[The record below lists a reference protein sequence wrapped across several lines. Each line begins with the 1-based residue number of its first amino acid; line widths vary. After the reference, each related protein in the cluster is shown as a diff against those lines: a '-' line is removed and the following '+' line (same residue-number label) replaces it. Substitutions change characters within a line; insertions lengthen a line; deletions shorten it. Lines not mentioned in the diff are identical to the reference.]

1 MTRDIIPATA
11 MARYIV
17 GGTFRPGNPSF
28 REAIKTNGMNI
39 KCNSKKLRRL
49 CEAATTAEFIGL
61 ARKLGLFTHKKTRGS
76 AIAAAISEAIK
87 DEQQDLARVEL
98 NHTPVVAEFE
108 CPRCNAP
115 LSPVLQSTGFKNPN
129 GGESAYPTAGPCKI
143 CD

>member
-1 MTRDIIPATA
+1 MTRDIIPAAA

-17 GGTFRPGNPSF
+17 GAAFRTSNPGF
-28 REAIKTNGMNI
+28 RKAIKTNGMNI
-39 KCNSKKLRRL
+39 KCNPKKMRQL
-49 CEAATTAEFIGL
+49 CAAATTAEFIGL
-61 ARKLGLFTHKKTRGS
+61 ASQLGLFTHKKVRGA
-76 AIAAAISEAIK
+76 AIAAISEAIK

-98 NHTPVVAEFE
+98 NHTPVVVEFE